1 MLREPRDRR
10 AKLRLRHLTDPR
22 FTKKRVVSSKK
33 IYKRKDKHEN
43 REV

>member
-1 MLREPRDRR
+1 MLHKSTDGR